1 YLQRGFF
8 TVLALPMSS
17 LITVLSIAI
26 SLFLLAGFL
35 LILQNVD
42 HFLSEAG
49 TTLNLT
55 AYLKDGSTQDKIAD
69 LIRELEGNS
78 RVRAVHYVSK
88 EEALSVFKKDLGER
102 SNVLQGLDEKNP
114 LPASIDVVLRQEDLG
129 IDNLERLVS
138 QLRANPLIDE
148 VVYGSEWVQH

>member
-1 YLQRGFF
+1 MSADDFPQTKFSVPEPPPEIGTGFLTEYWQSRQPLPTVTGWETVAYYLQRGFF

-17 LITVLSIAI
+17 FITVLSIAI

-55 AYLKDGSTQDKIAD
+55 AYLKDSSTQDKIAD
-69 LIRELEGNS
+69 LIRELEGS
-78 RVRAVHYVSK
+78 S
-88 EEALSVFKKDLGER
+88 
-102 SNVLQGLDEKNP
+102 
-114 LPASIDVVLRQEDLG
+114 
-129 IDNLERLVS
+129 
-138 QLRANPLIDE
+138 
-148 VVYGSEWVQH
+148 